1 MLSIT
6 QYSFSINFTFDTRV
20 TKRKLFVA
28 KASGS
33 EQVLVVAGKDVR
45 VTHETVGIEEIRLD
59 PNNPRIHFQL
69 QRSGKTKPTQEDLQ
83 KFIKDQPGYDGLQKT
98 IRKAGGIHEP
108 VIVRYNGTV
117 VEGNSRLT
125 VVSTL
130 HKATSNP
137 RWKKVPIMRLP
148 KEVPESAIAM
158 LMASYHV
165 AGKNKWLAF
174 AKADQIFQ
182 LVHKFSYTPEQI
194 ADETRNMTPREVKQT
209 LEAYEFLIKEV
220 MPRAG
225 KGHDQKFLESKWSH
239 ALELVKN
246 REMTEMRKDPGFRK
260 DFATLLIKNQ
270 IKGAEVRRLPKIVKS
285 KRASKALRAGGF
297 KKAEAVLKKA
307 DPTLESLELRQIK
320 NLTGKIGKM
329 KASDLEAFRED
340 AKAQKILEDHTKA
353 LINLMKTIGMKV
365 PKLNG

>member
-1 MLSIT
+1 L
-6 QYSFSINFTFDTRV
+6 
-20 TKRKLFVA
+20 A
-28 KASGS
+28 KANVS

-45 VTHETVGIEEIRLD
+45 VTHETVPIESVHLD
-59 PNNPRIHFQL
+59 PDNPRIRFQL
-69 QRSGKTKPTQEDLQ
+69 QRSGKTKPTQDDLQ

-98 IRKAGGIHEP
+98 IRKAGGIHDP
-108 VIVRYNGTV
+108 VIIRHDGTV
-117 VEGNSRLT
+117 VEGNTRLT

-130 HKATSNP
+130 HKAMPSNS
-137 RWKKVPIMRLP
+137 VTRLP
-148 KEVPESAIAM
+148 NDVPEQAIAM

-174 AKADQIFQ
+174 AKADQIYL
-182 LVHKFSYTPEQI
+182 LVHKYKCTPEQI

-246 REMTEMRKDPGFRK
+246 REMAEIRKDPTFRK
-260 DFATLLIKNQ
+260 DFADLLIKDQ

-285 KRASKALRAGGF
+285 KRASKALRSGGF
-297 KKAEAVLKKA
+297 KKAEAVLKQV
-307 DPTLESLELRQIK
+307 DPTVDSLELRQIK
-320 NLTGKIGKM
+320 RLTDRIGKM
-329 KASDLEAFRED
+329 KASDVGQFKED
-340 AKAQKILEDHTKA
+340 AKAQRILEEHAKA
-353 LINLMKTIGMKV
+353 LLNLMKTIGMKV
-365 PKLNG
+365 NKFNG

>member
-1 MLSIT
+1 L
-6 QYSFSINFTFDTRV
+6 
-20 TKRKLFVA
+20 A
-28 KASGS
+28 KANVS

-45 VTHETVGIEEIRLD
+45 VTHEMVAIGSVHLD
-59 PNNPRIHFQL
+59 PDNPRIRFQL
-69 QRSGKTKPTQEDLQ
+69 QRSGKTKPTQDDLQ

-98 IRKAGGIHEP
+98 IRKAGGIHDP
-108 VIVRYNGTV
+108 VIIRHDGTV
-117 VEGNSRLT
+117 VEGNTRLT

-130 HKATSNP
+130 HKAMPSNQ
-137 RWKKVPIMRLP
+137 RWKTIPVTRLP
-148 KEVPESAIAM
+148 KDVPEQAIAM

-174 AKADQIFQ
+174 AKADQIYL
-182 LVHKFSYTPEQI
+182 LVHKYKCTPEQI

-246 REMTEMRKDPGFRK
+246 REMAEIRKNPTFRK
-260 DFATLLIKNQ
+260 DFADLLIKDQ

-285 KRASKALRAGGF
+285 KRASKALRTGGF
-297 KKAEAVLKKA
+297 KKAEAVLKQA
-307 DPTLESLELRQIK
+307 DPTVDSLELRQIK
-320 NLTGKIGKM
+320 RLTGRIGNM
-329 KASDLEAFRED
+329 KASDVEQFKED
-340 AKAQKILEDHTKA
+340 AKAQRILEDHAKA
-353 LINLMKTIGMKV
+353 LLNLMRTIGMKV
-365 PKLNG
+365 SKFNG